1 MGAKFKIIL
10 YIKFFQKYPSKFHI
24 MIEVFFNC
32 VKKFNGI
39 LACVRPKIA
48 RKKIDE
54 NFNFREYIAIHK
66 YNRLCCI
73 RPRTYEQADHFRNE
87 IKIYTIYTS
96 IN

>member
-73 RPRTYEQADHFRNE
+73 RPRDLR
-87 IKIYTIYTS
+87 TS
-96 IN
+96 RPFKE